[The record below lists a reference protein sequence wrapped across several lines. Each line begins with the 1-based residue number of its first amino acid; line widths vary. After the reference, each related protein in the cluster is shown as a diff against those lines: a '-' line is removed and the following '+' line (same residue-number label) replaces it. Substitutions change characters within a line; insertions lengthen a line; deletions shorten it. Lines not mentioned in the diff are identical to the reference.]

1 VRLAILLLA
10 ATFAGAQ
17 CIPLEQ
23 AASKIGETTCVRAKV
38 LKVVEGSRG
47 AHFLDLCPDY
57 RNCPLTVVVFEKD
70 LKQVGNIRLLE
81 GKDIE
86 LHGKVVK
93 YKGRAE
99 IVLSDRSQ
107 LKGEVRLPPPP
118 SEYDADRRGQFSA
131 GKFEKKR
138 R

>member
-1 VRLAILLLA
+1 MRLAIALLLA
-10 ATFAGAQ
+10 IGATAE
-17 CIPLEQ
+17 CIPPEE
-23 AASKIGETTCVRAKV
+23 AATWIGKTTCVKAKV
-38 LKVVEGSRG
+38 LKVVEGKRG

-57 RNCPLTVVVFEKD
+57 RTCPLTVVVFERD
-70 LKQVGNIRLLE
+70 LKEVGNIALLE
-81 GKDIE
+81 GKEIE
-86 LHGKVVK
+86 LQGKVVK

-107 LKGEVRLPPPP
+107 LKGETKLPPPP
-118 SEYDADRRGQFSA
+118 SEYDASRHGQFSA